1 MFWKFHWVWLHVGGS
16 PRIIKKMTDFW
27 KTVLDSS
34 QCQKRI
40 DEGSWVSLALATW
53 LRIYNI
59 FYFGSFTEF
68 DVISEDRPKLSR
80 KWRFSGKI
88 VLDSSQCQKCTNK
101 GSWFSL
107 TLVTWL
113 RIYNLFYFGSF
124 TEFDAISEKRPEL
137 SIIMWICVSNMCFNN
152 NSWIWLIQYV

>member
-1 MFWKFHWVWLHVGGS
+1 M
-16 PRIIKKMTDFW
+16 MDFW

-40 DEGSWVSLALATW
+40 DEGSWVSFALVTW
-53 LRIYNI
+53 LRIYNL

-68 DVISEDRPKLSR
+68 DVMSEDRPKLSR

-88 VLDSSQCQKCTNK
+88 VLYSSQCQKCTNE

-124 TEFDAISEKRPEL
+124 TEFDVMSKDRPKL
-137 SIIMWICVSNMCFNN
+137 SRNWRFSGKSFQTLANAKG
-152 NSWIWLIQYV
+152 L

>member
-1 MFWKFHWVWLHVGGS
+1 MFRKFHWVWLHVGGS

-40 DEGSWVSLALATW
+40 DEGSGVSFALVTW
-53 LRIYNI
+53 LRIYNL

-68 DVISEDRPKLSR
+68 DVMSEDRPKLSR
-80 KWRFSGKI
+80 KWRFSGKM
-88 VLDSSQCQKCTNK
+88 CTNE

-124 TEFDAISEKRPEL
+124 TEFDAMSEKHPEL

-152 NSWIWLIQYV
+152 NSWNWLIQYV